1 MLSFGRGALL
11 SLLWGHGVQAA
22 CTDTCGDMA
31 PDLKKDMNDIA
42 CAGLS
47 NYPHKELDGCRKG
60 FNVAKNMGCFFACEA
75 KDEGSALAPSGDGV
89 PVASRTAA
97 CKAVGKGAK
106 EVAVSELLVQK
117 CYIGYDWSLAQYM
130 LTNPTKMV
138 GDGYVFDPNAW
149 TYAIKFHE
157 AAGSKLK
164 SLFTCAQ
171 GAALAPQLVGC
182 MNTMQAPFIWLGPR
196 KVIGGTHVVLSP
208 SFAGRNCVVASFGL
222 EKDVAF
228 ENGLLAQTHCKVFMF
243 DPRPNAAPPVHSS
256 GRQFFDKTG
265 LATAKAAASMT
276 TTETRDVGY
285 DTFPASYQSFADALA
300 KHNLTAADISLVK
313 LDTGGYSRNA
323 LFEVLETGIP
333 NVLVHVYGSDPRRF
347 AWVLSKILNMGYV
360 ITRAPVA
367 EERAYDWQEVGA
379 IATYEKGYRVE
390 LELFK
395 SPNAVVAEEPAAMV
409 PANKLVTAAVV
420 KQAMNKLGNKLMVPG
435 VLPAAT

>member
-1 MLSFGRGALL
+1 
-11 SLLWGHGVQAA
+11 
-22 CTDTCGDMA
+22 
-31 PDLKKDMNDIA
+31 
-42 CAGLS
+42 
-47 NYPHKELDGCRKG
+47 
-60 FNVAKNMGCFFACEA
+60 MG
-75 KDEGSALAPSGDGV
+75 
-89 PVASRTAA
+89 
-97 CKAVGKGAK
+97 
-106 EVAVSELLVQK
+106 
-117 CYIGYDWSLAQYM
+117 
-130 LTNPTKMV
+130 
-138 GDGYVFDPNAW
+138 
-149 TYAIKFHE
+149 
-157 AAGSKLK
+157 
-164 SLFTCAQ
+164 
-171 GAALAPQLVGC
+171 
-182 MNTMQAPFIWLGPR
+182 
-196 KVIGGTHVVLSP
+196 
-208 SFAGRNCVVASFGL
+208 
-222 EKDVAF
+222 
-228 ENGLLAQTHCKVFMF
+228 
-243 DPRPNAAPPVHSS
+243 S